1 MVSVATPN
9 CSFFLLEKIADPGVR
24 ALNPPP
30 PPTPD
35 IRNQGPG
42 PGTAPGTRSRW
53 SGTPGDQESPGPGPP
68 GGHRSPGPRTPGGC
82 RRHRVRH
89 PGVRESPGPPPRF
102 WQLASRGKKNNLCR
116 QQPKVR
122 RTLPLPPRE
131 QEEDDRRGPD
141 VGELEEDQ
149 VHRLGVVEQIQVPRD
164 EDGEVQDPGTQLPGR
179 NRCRLFQQPNGEE

>member
-1 MVSVATPN
+1 MIASSQFCLAQSSQGMAAAENQKVRRIWFLWRHRIF
-9 CSFFLLEKIADPGVR
+9 FFLLEKIADPGVR

-122 RTLPLPPRE
+122 RTLPLHH
-131 QEEDDRRGPD
+131 DGRGAA
-141 VGELEEDQ
+141 
-149 VHRLGVVEQIQVPRD
+149 
-164 EDGEVQDPGTQLPGR
+164 GTS
-179 NRCRLFQQPNGEE
+179 CCHFAV

>member
-1 MVSVATPN
+1 MHRLLLCGRYQRSEGATYMVSVATPN
-9 CSFFLLEKIADPGVR
+9 CFFLLEKIADPGVR

-122 RTLPLPPRE
+122 RTLPHGLSSGARATSGPPA
-131 QEEDDRRGPD
+131 
-141 VGELEEDQ
+141 
-149 VHRLGVVEQIQVPRD
+149 HRS
-164 EDGEVQDPGTQLPGR
+164 
-179 NRCRLFQQPNGEE
+179 